1 MCLTHI
7 GFGFPARRREK
18 RRKMARTKETVSKK
32 AKKSLGRKSS
42 KKATKAAGGS
52 SGTKRTH
59 RWRPGTVALREI
71 RKYQKST
78 ELLIRKAPFQR
89 LVREL
94 ATTQKEGLRF
104 QSSAVLAIQEA
115 TESYVISLL
124 SDTNLCAIHTRRVTI
139 MPRDLTLARRL
150 RGERF

>member
-1 MCLTHI
+1 MS
-7 GFGFPARRREK
+7 
-18 RRKMARTKETVSKK
+18 RTKETV
-32 AKKSLGRKSS
+32 G
-42 KKATKAAGGS
+42 KKATKSLGKKSATKAAASTSGGV
-52 SGTKRTH
+52 KKQF

-71 RKYQKST
+71 RKFQKGT

-89 LVREL
+89 LVREV
-94 ATTQKEGLRF
+94 ATAQKEGLRF

-124 SDTNLCAIHTRRVTI
+124 SDTNMCAIHTRRVTI

-150 RGERF
+150 RGERS

>member
-1 MCLTHI
+1 
-7 GFGFPARRREK
+7 
-18 RRKMARTKETVSKK
+18 MARTKETISKK
-32 AKKSLGRKSS
+32 AKKSLGKKSS
-42 KKATKAAGGS
+42 KKPTGSAGV
-52 SGTKRTH
+52 KRAH

-71 RKYQKST
+71 RRYQKGT

-94 ATTQKEGLRF
+94 ATSQKEGLRF
-104 QSSAVLAIQEA
+104 QSSAVLAIQDA

-139 MPRDLTLARRL
+139 LPRDLTLARRL